1 MSPDP
6 AATPLARCV
15 GDTDRF
21 LADRWARAPH
31 LRPGADPGR
40 FADLLSPTD
49 VATLI
54 SSLPRTPELRLV
66 RDGKPLDPGRYTT
79 SASVGGKQV
88 PGAGDPARIY
98 AEFDAGATIV
108 LQSLQRT
115 WLPVARFCRLL
126 ELELSHP
133 VQANAY
139 VTPPGERGLGVHYDT
154 HDVFVLQLAGRKRWT
169 LYEPVFELPLPSQPW
184 AVSTSSAGDEL
195 LSVDLAP
202 GECLYVPRGVPHE
215 ATSLGAMS
223 AHLTLGVLAVTWHDV
238 AQELVAG
245 AADEVAFR
253 RPLPV
258 GFAGEGDELAA
269 AMPDLVSLL
278 HEWLDKADTDAVA
291 HRIVRR
297 FWTGRRPILDGQL
310 DQLAAA
316 RSLSDQSEVRRQPH
330 AICRPSVV
338 DGDLVLL
345 LGDRELRM
353 PAALEPVVAR
363 LTAGPTV
370 QVGDLA
376 DAADAESR
384 LVLVR
389 RLVREGV
396 LEVLAGTGE
405 E

>member
-1 MSPDP
+1 M
-6 AATPLARCV
+6 
-15 GDTDRF
+15 G
-21 LADRWARAPH
+21 RAPQ
-31 LRPGADPGR
+31 LRPGADDRG
-40 FADLLSPTD
+40 FADLLSTAD
-49 VATLI
+49 IATLI

-66 RDGKPLDPGRYTT
+66 RDGQPLDPGRYTT

-98 AEFDAGATIV
+98 AEFDGGATIV

-115 WLPVARFCRLL
+115 WLPVARFCRRL

-184 AVSTSSAGDEL
+184 SASTSSAGDEL
-195 LSVDLAP
+195 LDVELAP
-202 GECLYVPRGVPHE
+202 GDCLYVPRGVPHE
-215 ATSLGAMS
+215 ATSLDGMS

-238 AQELVAG
+238 AQELVVA

-258 GFAGEGDELAA
+258 GFAEDGELAA

-278 HEWLDKADTDAVA
+278 HEWLDKADTGAVA
-291 HRIVRR
+291 ERIVRR

-310 DQLAAA
+310 DQLEAA
-316 RSLSDQSEVRRQPH
+316 RSLSDRSTVRRQPS
-330 AICRPSVV
+330 AICRLSVV
-338 DGDLVLL
+338 DDELVVL

-353 PAALEPVVAR
+353 PAALEPLVAR
-363 LTAGPTV
+363 LTAGAPM

-376 DAADAESR
+376 DAADKGSR
-384 LVLVR
+384 LVLVC

-396 LEVLAGTGE
+396 LEVLQE
-405 E
+405 